1 MQIAD
6 QKVITLNYILKDD
19 EGNIIDQANDGS
31 FVYLHGALNIVP
43 GLEKALTGKAV
54 GDAVSVSVAPEEAY
68 GPRDDQRIQEV
79 PRDMFPED
87 TEIEAGMQFNA
98 EGPDGEQLLVTVA
111 KVESDSITVDGN
123 HPLAGVQLNFDV
135 EIIEI
140 RAATAEEL
148 DHGHVHGAGG
158 VHHHD

>member
-98 EGPDGEQLLVTVA
+98 QGPDGEQLLVTVA